1 MSALVLLLCIA
12 SVVITFGR
20 VCIKHALS
28 NSLNQMF
35 LLVFIPVFVKL
46 TPQAGTCNSAIVQT
60 RFEENAHH
68 KYLLTTSSTVANVR
82 SKRQTKGNVHWTSA
96 YHSVPLVLVPNWAK
110 RHDKQW
116 YTLLLRPWWTQ
127 VGDSAHLLPTYSLKA
142 CLPFLAP
149 GMVLFLSSADNSF
162 MPPHMEPGQGTDF
175 EFIFNLHV
183 AFAAFCPLAFQTVL
197 LPHWRRKGE
206 MGTQFAWKTIGTKT
220 LNLR

>member
-20 VCIKHALS
+20 VGIKHALS

-82 SKRQTKGNVHWTSA
+82 IKRQTKGNV
-96 YHSVPLVLVPNWAK
+96 Y
-110 RHDKQW
+110 
-116 YTLLLRPWWTQ
+116 
-127 VGDSAHLLPTYSLKA
+127 
-142 CLPFLAP
+142 
-149 GMVLFLSSADNSF
+149 
-162 MPPHMEPGQGTDF
+162 
-175 EFIFNLHV
+175 
-183 AFAAFCPLAFQTVL
+183 
-197 LPHWRRKGE
+197 
-206 MGTQFAWKTIGTKT
+206 
-220 LNLR
+220 